1 MILYT
6 SMPEELIFPVQNADF
21 ESVSTIEMNGLQ
33 MVVRQTE
40 QNQYEIVRLLST
52 DPQDFLNEQY
62 SPGQKISMTFSF
74 SS

>member
-6 SMPEELIFPVQNADF
+6 SMPEELIFPVQTADF